1 MNLRENIEI
10 SIHNLK
16 LNRLRSVLIML
27 AVAAGICCMM
37 IIVCIGQGSC
47 SYMKEEFEGVG
58 VNTLCVTVSPEN
70 STKADQ
76 ITFEDVRLLKSNISS
91 VSYATPIFRL
101 KGEGKAEQFQEGIPL
116 TVLAGNS
123 DLAHVMDYNISTGR
137 FFTEDEF
144 ENARQ
149 VAVLDKNAAKEI
161 FGFENAVGQSIEIT
175 VQSKR
180 VRLTV
185 IGLTE
190 GNDASMLDYSQT
202 NHYLSIPSTTL
213 MNVIGGEERT
223 DSCYLVVDD
232 PSAMQQTGGVAE
244 QFLGVRHNNQEK
256 NIYHASNVVQYTDMM
271 NRIQSLFLSFGT
283 VVAIAALLLGG
294 VGIMSIMLLSVYQR
308 AKEIGI
314 RKAMG
319 ARTRTI
325 LAQFL
330 LEAVALCLLGS
341 IAGMVLGSV
350 FSWLIGP
357 LIGIRPAFHIGS
369 LLFIPLF
376 SCIVG
381 IVFGIVPAKKAASLQ
396 PVDALRQE

>member
-1 MNLRENIEI
+1 MKLRENIEI

-16 LNRLRSVLIML
+16 MNRLRSVLIML
-27 AVAAGICCMM
+27 AVTAGICCMM
-37 IIVCIGQGSC
+37 IVVCIGQGSR

-58 VNTLCVTVSPEN
+58 VNTLYVTVSPEN

-76 ITFEDVRLLKSNISS
+76 ITFEDVRLLKSNINSI
-91 VSYATPIFRL
+91 SYATPIFRF

-123 DLAHVMDYNISTGR
+123 DLAHVMDYNISAGR

-144 ENARQ
+144 EHARQ

-190 GNDASMLDYSQT
+190 ENDASVLDYSKT
-202 NHYLSIPSTTL
+202 NHYISIPATTL
-213 MNVIGGEERT
+213 MNAIGGEERT

-232 PSAMQQTGGVAE
+232 PPAMQQTGDFAE
-244 QFLGVRHNNQEK
+244 QFLGVRHSNQEK
-256 NIYHASNVVQYTDMM
+256 NIYRASNGAQYTDMM
-271 NRIQSLFLSFGT
+271 NRIQFLFLSFGT
-283 VVAIAALLLGG
+283 VVAIVALLLGG
-294 VGIMSIMLLSVYQR
+294 VGIMSIMFLSVHQR

-325 LAQFL
+325 LIQFL
-330 LEAVALCLLGS
+330 LEAVVLCLLGS
-341 IAGMVLGSV
+341 IAGMVLGTV
-350 FSWLIGP
+350 FSWLIGL
-357 LIGIRPAFHIGS
+357 LIGIRPAFHIGT
-369 LLFIPLF
+369 LLFMLLF

-381 IVFGIVPAKKAASLQ
+381 IVFGIVPARKAASLQ